1 MDDVSR
7 EPDEQVVRVL
17 IVDDHAF
24 ARYAL
29 RMLLEADP
37 RIQVVADASNARQA
51 VQRVSQFHPDVVLMD
66 SAMPEAEDGGPIVDR
81 SGITATREIVRLH
94 PRTRVL
100 LHSDWDK
107 DSFVAAAMRA
117 GACGYLRKAD
127 KRPDQLGMII
137 LVVASGA
144 SVFNWSD
151 DRMRRLFDTAYTAQ
165 QMSALPELTPRERDV
180 VNLAAGPQEP
190 PNRTIAQKLG
200 IGEGRVATYL
210 SEAKQKLGACDRREL
225 IAIAR
230 AAGLGTES

>member
-1 MDDVSR
+1 MNSVSHI
-7 EPDEQVVRVL
+7 PNEQAVRVL
-17 IVDDHAF
+17 IVDDHSF

-37 RIQVVADASNARQA
+37 RIRVVADASNAQQA
-51 VQRVSQFHPDVVLMD
+51 VQRVSEFHPDVVLMD
-66 SAMPEAEDGGPIVDR
+66 VRMPERDDGPVVDKA
-81 SGITATREIVRLH
+81 GITATREIVRLR

-100 LHSDWDK
+100 VHSDWDE
-107 DSFVAAAMRA
+107 DPLVAAAMRV

-127 KRPDQLGMII
+127 KREDQLAMII

-144 SVFNWSD
+144 SVFNWCD

-165 QMSALPELTPRERDV
+165 RQSALPQLTPRERDV

-190 PNRTIAQKLG
+190 PNRVIARKLG

-210 SEAKQKLGACDRREL
+210 SEAKQKLGASDRREL
-225 IAIAR
+225 ITIAR
-230 AAGLGTES
+230 AAGLGAET